1 MVPSEKLVSVIYN
14 HSTHTIGTLHGNVRS
29 ASFYGLAAQELEQK
43 FGVPVVFL
51 EGASGSTHYMK
62 GSVQEAI
69 DRLKADVTQGVETGQ
84 AELHRPDHRPQGAV
98 SLQSPHR
105 GTKRSRTRR

>member
-1 MVPSEKLVSVIYN
+1 MLSFQTVLPHDKLVSVIYN

-62 GSVQEAI
+62 GTVQEAI
-69 DRLKADVTQGVETGQ
+69 DRLKFDVSLGVEQGQ
-84 AELHRPDHRPQGAV
+84 IYLVEQVIARKRAV
-98 SLQSPHR
+98 SLQNPHV
-105 GTKRSRTRR
+105 G